1 MRRREELKQSQ
12 VAARENK
19 VTLFRRYRTGE
30 LPDIQRV
37 SMAAFL
43 GPLGMALASCMPD
56 GSGAVPSLHGA
67 NIIRCLC
74 NAVTPSL
81 CDCSMLN
88 DQALSCEKASMV
100 VSHSRM
106 PCSRC
111 CFPTDVIAAS
121 NGAAQ
126 LVIIE
131 LFRVVRTAQP
141 AALPPVRAAL
151 ALCFEREPR
160 ATAYVGALQRL
171 AIADRGG
178 AVEAAEVAAAA
189 IQSGSLQCGALQV
202 WLQTIP
208 TVNTNVIPISD
219 PSDS

>member
-1 MRRREELKQSQ
+1 
-12 VAARENK
+12 
-19 VTLFRRYRTGE
+19 
-30 LPDIQRV
+30 
-37 SMAAFL
+37 
-43 GPLGMALASCMPD
+43 
-56 GSGAVPSLHGA
+56 
-67 NIIRCLC
+67 
-74 NAVTPSL
+74 
-81 CDCSMLN
+81 
-88 DQALSCEKASMV
+88 MV
-100 VSHSRM
+100 VSHSRK

-111 CFPTDVIAAS
+111 CPPADVIAAS

-126 LVIIE
+126 LVIAE

-160 ATAYVGALQRL
+160 AAVYVGALQRL

-202 WLQTIP
+202 WLQTLP
-208 TVNTNVIPISD
+208 TVNTNVIRYQTRVIAEQPIHNLHYSLMWVWED
-219 PSDS
+219 G

>member
-1 MRRREELKQSQ
+1 
-12 VAARENK
+12 
-19 VTLFRRYRTGE
+19 
-30 LPDIQRV
+30 
-37 SMAAFL
+37 
-43 GPLGMALASCMPD
+43 
-56 GSGAVPSLHGA
+56 
-67 NIIRCLC
+67 
-74 NAVTPSL
+74 
-81 CDCSMLN
+81 
-88 DQALSCEKASMV
+88 
-100 VSHSRM
+100 M

-111 CFPTDVIAAS
+111 CSPADVIAAS

-126 LVIIE
+126 LVIVE

-178 AVEAAEVAAAA
+178 AVEAAEVATAA

-202 WLQTIP
+202 WLQT
-208 TVNTNVIPISD
+208 TVNTNVIRYQTRVIAEQTVHNLHYFLKWCGKMDEISTVGLVM
-219 PSDS
+219 PHYKLLPWNAA